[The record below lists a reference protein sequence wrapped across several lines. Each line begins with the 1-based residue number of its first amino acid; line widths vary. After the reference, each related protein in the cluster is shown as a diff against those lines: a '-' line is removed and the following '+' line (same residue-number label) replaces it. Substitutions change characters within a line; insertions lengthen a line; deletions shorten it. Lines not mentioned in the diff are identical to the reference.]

1 MMVSVIVPIYKVE
14 AYLKKCIKSIQNQT
28 YSNLEIILVDDGSPD
43 GCGAIC
49 DRYAKED
56 TRIRVI
62 HKENGG
68 LSDARN
74 KGLDIATGE
83 YILFVDSDD
92 YIHPQMVEILL
103 QHLEVVDA
111 DMAVCGFKTVEEN
124 EEVIFDCF
132 DICET
137 AGREKKTEV
146 VGIDAGEVFE
156 GQAVM
161 NNLQYKN
168 LLTVVAWN
176 KLYKA
181 ELFAELRYPKGRV
194 QEDEFLVHHI
204 LHLCRRTVYIPT
216 ELYYYLQRTSS
227 IMGEVK
233 YSVVRDGWLAYGER
247 LAFLQE
253 KGYMAMGVFTKL
265 HMLHY
270 ICSFY
275 SELSEKPEAEELLN
289 EWRIVFAELY
299 EEECVQ
305 EAFVN
310 KQRQMYKYFVI
321 KPQLYYNKKIRLE
334 KREACVQKIKQTL
347 KRFLLH

>member
-1 MMVSVIVPIYKVE
+1 MEQRQEPVLISVIVPIYKVE

-204 LHLCRRTVYIPT
+204 LHLR
-216 ELYYYLQRTSS
+216 
-227 IMGEVK
+227 
-233 YSVVRDGWLAYGER
+233 
-247 LAFLQE
+247 
-253 KGYMAMGVFTKL
+253 
-265 HMLHY
+265 
-270 ICSFY
+270 
-275 SELSEKPEAEELLN
+275 
-289 EWRIVFAELY
+289 
-299 EEECVQ
+299 
-305 EAFVN
+305 
-310 KQRQMYKYFVI
+310 
-321 KPQLYYNKKIRLE
+321 
-334 KREACVQKIKQTL
+334 
-347 KRFLLH
+347 